1 MSINLTPFIP
11 LSFKGEG
18 EDINKKRGEAPLK
31 HLISLIFLK
40 REGSIT

>member
-11 LSFKGEG
+11 ISFKGEG
-18 EDINKKRGEAPLK
+18 EDIKKKGEAPLK